1 MLCIFSGETLKF
13 HYNNNVISLNCKKQ
27 NGKRKHNQFFYNKK
41 SFIELKLWKKMYL
54 KMFLKKQKK
63 KAKKKKK

>member
-1 MLCIFSGETLKF
+1 MHLFWR
-13 HYNNNVISLNCKKQ
+13 NVEIPLQQQCYLIKLQKTKWKKKTQ
-27 NGKRKHNQFFYNKK
+27 SIFYNKK